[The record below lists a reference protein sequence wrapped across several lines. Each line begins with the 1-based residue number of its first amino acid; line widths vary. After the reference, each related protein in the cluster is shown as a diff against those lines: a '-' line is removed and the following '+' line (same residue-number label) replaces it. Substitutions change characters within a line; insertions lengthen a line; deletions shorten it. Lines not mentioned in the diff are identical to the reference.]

1 MARSESSFF
10 PVLIRVCPLSQIRN
24 PAGGFG
30 THHCKQSPAEPVQ
43 EKVATS
49 PSGHPRT
56 KQPWQSF
63 LPQPRLSHAEGR
75 SPFFPSPGYPMLQ
88 RRNEKI
94 TRWLVSTCQNSC
106 SGTSQISFQLSVS
119 KFHLVGQ
126 CGSLPSAPT
135 CSVYKRDG
143 GPPEPRSNLLIPL
156 SSAENPKMNYI
167 LPNCYLDTRNGK
179 SCLVQ
184 HSCEGSGKSI
194 TGILLLMLTNSRKQ
208 GHSISWMKKATK
220 LLQMEHPN
228 LIKPQML

>member
-63 LPQPRLSHAEGR
+63 LPQPRLSHAEG
-75 SPFFPSPGYPMLQ
+75 SPFFPRTGYPMLQ

-119 KFHLVGQ
+119 KFHPGGTVWKSSFCSHMLCVQEGW
-126 CGSLPSAPT
+126 GTTRTTFKPT
-135 CSVYKRDG
+135 D
-143 GPPEPRSNLLIPL
+143 P
-156 SSAENPKMNYI
+156 
-167 LPNCYLDTRNGK
+167 TFF
-179 SCLVQ
+179 
-184 HSCEGSGKSI
+184 
-194 TGILLLMLTNSRKQ
+194 SRESKNEL
-208 GHSISWMKKATK
+208 HFTK
-220 LLQMEHPN
+220 LLPGHQEWQ
-228 LIKPQML
+228 KPFGTALL